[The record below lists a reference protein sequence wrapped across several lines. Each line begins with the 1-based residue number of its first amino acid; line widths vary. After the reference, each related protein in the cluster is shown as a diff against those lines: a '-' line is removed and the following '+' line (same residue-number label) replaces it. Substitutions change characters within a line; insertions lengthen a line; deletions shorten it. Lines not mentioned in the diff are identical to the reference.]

1 VCIITK
7 QIYTMN
13 TPTTQDTSEKPQG
26 SPFEEVK
33 SMTDIQALNILI
45 QAANAAQGAG
55 VLSVRDSVFVAAAA
69 ELLTKPFPQKSK

>member
-1 VCIITK
+1 MSE
-7 QIYTMN
+7 Q
-13 TPTTQDTSEKPQG
+13 TTQEAPLV

-33 SMTDIQALNILI
+33 SMTETQALNILI

-69 ELLTKPFPQKSK
+69 ELLTKPYAEKS

>member
-1 VCIITK
+1 MSE
-7 QIYTMN
+7 Q
-13 TPTTQDTSEKPQG
+13 TTQEKPQV

-33 SMTDIQALNILI
+33 TMTDVQALNILI

-69 ELLTKPFPQKSK
+69 ELLTKPFSDKKAK

>member
-1 VCIITK
+1 MSE
-7 QIYTMN
+7 Q
-13 TPTTQDTSEKPQG
+13 TTQEKPQV

-33 SMTDIQALNILI
+33 TMTDVQALNILI

-69 ELLTKPFPQKSK
+69 ELLTKPFTDKKAK

>member
-1 VCIITK
+1 MSK
-7 QIYTMN
+7 Q
-13 TPTTQDTSEKPQG
+13 TTQEKPQV

-33 SMTDIQALNILI
+33 TMTDVQALNILI

-69 ELLTKPFPQKSK
+69 ELLTKPFTDKKAK

>member
-1 VCIITK
+1 MSE
-7 QIYTMN
+7 QA
-13 TPTTQDTSEKPQG
+13 TQEKPMI

-33 SMTDIQALNILI
+33 SMTEVQALNILI

-69 ELLTKPFPQKSK
+69 ELLTQPFADKQEN

>member
-1 VCIITK
+1 MSE
-7 QIYTMN
+7 Q
-13 TPTTQDTSEKPQG
+13 TTQEAPLV

-33 SMTDIQALNILI
+33 TMTEVQALNILI

-69 ELLTKPFPQKSK
+69 ELLTKPYAEKS

>member
-1 VCIITK
+1 MSE
-7 QIYTMN
+7 Q
-13 TPTTQDTSEKPQG
+13 TTQENPQV

-33 SMTDIQALNILI
+33 TMTDVQALNILI

-69 ELLTKPFPQKSK
+69 ELLTKPFTDKKAK

>member
-1 VCIITK
+1 MSE
-7 QIYTMN
+7 Q
-13 TPTTQDTSEKPQG
+13 TTQEQAMI

-33 SMTDIQALNILI
+33 SMTELHAINILI

-69 ELLTKPFPQKSK
+69 ELLTQPFADKKEN

>member
-1 VCIITK
+1 MQKVKENEVK
-7 QIYTMN
+7 Q
-13 TPTTQDTSEKPQG
+13 PQI

-33 SMTDIQALNILI
+33 AMTETHALNVLI

-69 ELLTKPFPQKSK
+69 ELLTKPFGQKQK

>member
-1 VCIITK
+1 MSE
-7 QIYTMN
+7 Q
-13 TPTTQDTSEKPQG
+13 TTQEKPQV

-33 SMTDIQALNILI
+33 TMNDVQALNILI

-69 ELLTKPFPQKSK
+69 ELLTKPFTDKKAK

>member
-1 VCIITK
+1 MSE
-7 QIYTMN
+7 Q
-13 TPTTQDTSEKPQG
+13 TTQEKPQV

-33 SMTDIQALNILI
+33 TMTDVQALNILI

-69 ELLTKPFPQKSK
+69 ELLTKPFTDKKSK